1 MSRIAARHAL
11 RGIRKLDTLT
21 IAHIDCDA
29 FYATIEKRDDPS
41 LADKPVI
48 VGGGKRGVV
57 AACCYVART
66 HGIRSAMPMFEA
78 LRRCP
83 DAVVIKPNMQ
93 KYVTAGRAVRKAM
106 FDLTP
111 LVEPLSIDE
120 AFLNLT
126 GTERLHGMS
135 AAKVLARFA
144 SQVERDIGITVSIG
158 LSANKFLAKIASDMD
173 KPRGFAVLGQSEA
186 AEFLAPKP
194 VGFIY
199 GVGAV
204 SAAKLA
210 GDGYRLIADLQR
222 ADKTDLM
229 RRYGEEGARL
239 WHLARGLDQRVISAD
254 RETKSVSAETTFN
267 HDIGELRPLEQHL
280 WDLTERVSGRLKA
293 NALVGSTVT
302 LKLKTADFKTRTRAR
317 SLGHPTQLASRI
329 FAAGRDLLTHEV
341 GQTRFRLIGIG
352 VSHLEDAIGDDLSD
366 LIDRRAAGAELAVDK
381 LRAKFGKDVVVKGLA
396 LDEDASARASPHAA
410 RFAACYRTGCASLS
424 SGPVSRHF
432 GDLHLVAGGVLQRE
446 AEAVWHDWHTLVW
459 EIMILRSCRWAAS
472 QQNK

>member
-1 MSRIAARHAL
+1 MSFCRDCLTEAPEAAKRCPSCGSPRLVRHPEAGL
-11 RGIRKLDTLT
+11 LT

-41 LADKPVI
+41 IADKPVI

-57 AACCYVART
+57 ATCCYVART
-66 HGIRSAMPMFEA
+66 YGIRSAMPMFEA
-78 LRRCP
+78 LRKCP

-120 AFLNLT
+120 AFLDLT

-135 AAKVLARFA
+135 AARVLARFA
-144 SQVERDIGITVSIG
+144 QQVERNIGITVSIG

-173 KPRGFAVLGQSEA
+173 KPRGYAVLGQSEA
-186 AEFLAPKP
+186 MDFLAPKP

-210 GDGYRLIADLQR
+210 NDGYRLISDLQR
-222 ADKTDLM
+222 ADKTELM
-229 RRYGEEGARL
+229 RRYGEEGIRL
-239 WHLARGLDQRVISAD
+239 WHLARGLDQRRISPD

-267 HDIGELRPLEQHL
+267 TDISEFRPLEQHL
-280 WDLTERVSGRLKA
+280 WDLTERVSTRLKA
-293 NALVGSTVT
+293 ADLAGTTVT
-302 LKLKTADFKTRTRAR
+302 LKLKSADFKIRTRAR

-329 FAAGRDLLTHEV
+329 FAAGKDLLKNEV
-341 GQTRFRLIGIG
+341 GGTRYRLIGIG
-352 VSHLEDAIGDDLSD
+352 VSHLEDAVGQDLSD
-366 LIDRRAAGAELAVDK
+366 LIDRRSAGAELAIDK
-381 LRAKFGKDVVVKGLA
+381 LREKFGKDAVVKGIT
-396 LDEDASARASPHAA
+396 LDD
-410 RFAACYRTGCASLS
+410 
-424 SGPVSRHF
+424 
-432 GDLHLVAGGVLQRE
+432 D
-446 AEAVWHDWHTLVW
+446 
-459 EIMILRSCRWAAS
+459 
-472 QQNK
+472 

>member
-1 MSRIAARHAL
+1 VSFCRDCLAEAPEAAKRCPACGSPRLVCHPEAN
-11 RGIRKLDTLT
+11 RLT
-21 IAHIDCDA
+21 IAHVDCDA

-66 HGIRSAMPMFEA
+66 FGIRSAMPMFEA
-78 LRRCP
+78 LRKCP
-83 DAVVIKPNMQ
+83 DAVVIKPNMA
-93 KYVTAGRAVRKAM
+93 KYVKAGREVRNAM
-106 FDLTP
+106 LALTP

-120 AFLNLT
+120 AFLDLT

-144 SQVERDIGITVSIG
+144 QQVQRDIGITVSIG

-186 AEFLAPKP
+186 VAFLSTKP

-204 SAAKLA
+204 TAAKLSS
-210 GDGYRLIADLQR
+210 DGYRLISDLQR
-222 ADKTDLM
+222 ADKTELT
-229 RRYGEEGARL
+229 RRYGEEGSRL
-239 WHLARGLDQRVISAD
+239 WHLARGLDQRSISPN

-267 HDIGELRPLEQHL
+267 ADIAEFRPLEQQL
-280 WDLTERVSGRLKA
+280 WDLTERVSARLKA
-293 NALVGSTVT
+293 SHLAGSTVT

-317 SLGHPTQLASRI
+317 SLGAPTQLASRI
-329 FAAGRDLLTHEV
+329 FAAGRDLLKNEI
-341 GQTRFRLIGIG
+341 GATRFRLIGIG
-352 VSHLEDAIGDDLSD
+352 VSHLEDATGDDLSD

-381 LRAKFGKDVVVKGLA
+381 LREKFGKGVVVKGLA
-396 LDEDASARASPHAA
+396 LDDE
-410 RFAACYRTGCASLS
+410 
-424 SGPVSRHF
+424 
-432 GDLHLVAGGVLQRE
+432 
-446 AEAVWHDWHTLVW
+446 
-459 EIMILRSCRWAAS
+459 
-472 QQNK
+472 